1 MATTDKKPE
10 RAPSDRSPENDLRK
24 MIAQARSARQKYVGQ
39 GNEEKAE
46 KVLALIRDIEGWLK

>member
-10 RAPSDRSPENDLRK
+10 RSPDRSPENDLRK
-24 MIAQARSARQKYVGQ
+24 MIAQARSARRKYVGQ

-46 KVLALIRDIEGWLK
+46 KVLALIRDIENWLK